1 MFSDFDAHLVLT
13 RAQRVRTA
21 MFPETLAERETLA
34 LSDSQSN
41 VQRLTEPSHLLNN
54 AIVHLI
60 NYQDDAELAKRA
72 MPELI
77 KLLTDD
83 DQVISYMLIY
93 HTLIRMRSKK
103 FFKNVFI

>member
-1 MFSDFDAHLVLT
+1 MVLT
-13 RAQRVRTA
+13 RAQRVRAA
-21 MFPETLAERETLA
+21 MFPETLAEREALA
-34 LSDSQSN
+34 HSDSQSN

-83 DQVISYMLIY
+83 DQVLPSA
-93 HTLIRMRSKK
+93 TC
-103 FFKNVFI
+103 

>member
-1 MFSDFDAHLVLT
+1 
-13 RAQRVRTA
+13 
-21 MFPETLAERETLA
+21 MFPETLADRETLA
-34 LSDSQSN
+34 PSDSQSN

-83 DQVISYMLIY
+83 DQVYTNQL
-93 HTLIRMRSKK
+93 HTNLLHVNQKQK
-103 FFKNVFI
+103 EK

>member
-1 MFSDFDAHLVLT
+1 
-13 RAQRVRTA
+13 

-83 DQVISYMLIY
+83 DQVYANQL
-93 HTLIRMRSKK
+93 HPNLVHA
-103 FFKNVFI
+103 NVLHVNQKQKEK

>member
-1 MFSDFDAHLVLT
+1 MLISSDFDAQLVLT
-13 RAQRVRTA
+13 RAQRVRAA
-21 MFPETLAERETLA
+21 MFPETLAEHETLT
-34 LSDSQSN
+34 LSDSLSN

-83 DQVISYMLIY
+83 DQVYTNQL
-93 HTLIRMRSKK
+93 HTNLLR
-103 FFKNVFI
+103 